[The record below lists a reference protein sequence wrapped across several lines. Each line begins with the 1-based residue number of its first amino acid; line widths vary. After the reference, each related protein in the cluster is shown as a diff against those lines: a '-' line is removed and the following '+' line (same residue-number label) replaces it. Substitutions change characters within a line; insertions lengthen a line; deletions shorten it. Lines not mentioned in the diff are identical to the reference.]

1 MQLKQEYFLSQH
13 CAPVTAITFSPIN
26 DTLALSV
33 GLDKKLVCCDTKTKK
48 MIMSIQCENP
58 LTAAD
63 FDIDGVSM
71 AVGTSR
77 GKVGIFHP
85 KLHSHL

>member
-1 MQLKQEYFLSQH
+1 MS
-13 CAPVTAITFSPIN
+13 AITFSPIN

-48 MIMSIQCENP
+48 IIMSIQCENP

-77 GKVGIFHP
+77 GKVSIFSFFLITITSKFVSGIS
-85 KLHSHL
+85 L

>member
-1 MQLKQEYFLSQH
+1 MSAL
-13 CAPVTAITFSPIN
+13 TFSPIN

-48 MIMSIQCENP
+48 IIMSIQCENP

-77 GKVGIFHP
+77 GKVCIFR
-85 KLHSHL
+85 LLLVI